1 MTPAD
6 SEASG
11 AAVTARTF
19 YQWLL
24 VALLSL
30 NFGVVFF
37 DRNALNFMMPFIQP
51 ELHLSNTMVG
61 ALAAALALSWAVSGL
76 FLGRISDLLG
86 KRKAILVVCT
96 VVFSCASL
104 LSGIAVSFAFLLGAR
119 LIMGMAEGG
128 VLPIS
133 QTLIAAEVLP
143 ARRGLAMGVTQNFG
157 AALLGNF
164 LGPVVVVA
172 MATALGW
179 RSACYLTAAPGL
191 LMAALIG
198 FFVFEPARARIEQAA
213 PRKRDMLREVFAHR
227 NVIVCTIMSVLLVA
241 FLMVFYSFMPLVLI
255 TVRGFDRSTMS
266 WLMATYGLSSIGYAV
281 LVPGASDIVGRRPV
295 TVIVAAISTIL
306 PLSALFSGGPVW
318 QLFALFAL
326 GSVISGIFPIC
337 MATIPA
343 ETVPPRLIA
352 TVLGVT
358 MGAAEIIGGVFGP
371 MASGVIADRFGLRA
385 TLWVLVTLTIAMALL
400 ALALTETAP
409 AARSSRRRASEAG
422 ASA

>member
-1 MTPAD
+1 
-6 SEASG
+6 
-11 AAVTARTF
+11 
-19 YQWLL
+19 
-24 VALLSL
+24 
-30 NFGVVFF
+30 
-37 DRNALNFMMPFIQP
+37 
-51 ELHLSNTMVG
+51 
-61 ALAAALALSWAVSGL
+61 
-76 FLGRISDLLG
+76 
-86 KRKAILVVCT
+86 
-96 VVFSCASL
+96 
-104 LSGIAVSFAFLLGAR
+104 
-119 LIMGMAEGG
+119 
-128 VLPIS
+128 
-133 QTLIAAEVLP
+133 
-143 ARRGLAMGVTQNFG
+143 
-157 AALLGNF
+157 
-164 LGPVVVVA
+164 
-172 MATALGW
+172 
-179 RSACYLTAAPGL
+179 
-191 LMAALIG
+191 
-198 FFVFEPARARIEQAA
+198 
-213 PRKRDMLREVFAHR
+213 MLREVFAHR

-306 PLSALFSGGPVW
+306 PLSALFSSGPVW

-358 MGAAEIIGGVFGP
+358 MGAAEIVGGVFGP

-409 AARSSRRRASEAG
+409 AARSARTRASEAG
-422 ASA
+422 VSA